1 MKTLSIIG
9 AGRVGTSLAAALTRK
24 GLSLKYLSDPLP
36 GRARRVRQMISQGRA
51 TTDNKLAA
59 RSAGII
65 FICVPDDLIPVV
77 VKELQELDWQGKYVF
92 HTSGAC
98 ASDLLQPLSKKGA
111 RVASFHPAQTFA
123 GDLPEPGL
131 FQGIYIGLE
140 GQAEAVKLGQKL
152 AARLGAQAL
161 LLSAREKPL
170 YHLALSIS
178 SNFLIVL
185 LNEVK
190 ELLRTSGL
198 EEETILEILTPLLDK
213 TLQNVKKLG
222 IESSLT
228 GPVIRG
234 DLETV
239 KKHLTLT
246 AKQPGLDR
254 VYRALASEALKIAGR
269 HGLSPK
275 KIRALKRLLEQR

>member
-9 AGRVGTSLAAALTRK
+9 AGRVGTALAAGLARK
-24 GLSLKYLSDPLP
+24 GLRLKYLADSKPDQAR
-36 GRARRVRQMISQGRA
+36 RARKMIGQGLA

-59 RSAGII
+59 RSAEII

-77 VKELQELDWQGKYVF
+77 VKELLELNWQGKYVF
-92 HTSGAC
+92 HTSGALT
-98 ASDLLQPLSKKGA
+98 SDLLQPLSARGA

-123 GDLPEPGL
+123 GDWPEPGI
-131 FQGIYIGLE
+131 FQGIWIGLE
-140 GQAEAVKLGQKL
+140 GQTEAVKLGKKL
-152 AARLGAQAL
+152 AARLGAQTL

-190 ELLRTSGL
+190 ELLQASGL
-198 EEETILEILTPLLDK
+198 EEETILEILTPLLNK

-222 IESSLT
+222 IEPSLT
-228 GPVIRG
+228 GPVVRG

-239 KKHLTLT
+239 KKHLSLT
-246 AKQPGLDR
+246 SGRPELDR
-254 VYRALASEALKIAGR
+254 TYRALALEALKIAER
-269 HGLSPK
+269 RGLSPE
-275 KIRALKRLLEQR
+275 KIRALRHLLEQK

>member
-9 AGRVGTSLAAALTRK
+9 AGRVGTALAAALTRK
-24 GLSLKYLSDPLP
+24 GLNLKYLADPLP
-36 GRARRVRQMISQGRA
+36 GRARQARKMIGQGRA

-77 VKELQELDWQGKYVF
+77 VKELQDLDWQGKYVF

-98 ASDLLQPLSKKGA
+98 ASDLLRPLSAKGA

-131 FQGIYIGLE
+131 FKGIFIGLE
-140 GQAEAVKLGQKL
+140 GQPEAVKLGQKL

-185 LNEVK
+185 LNEVR
-190 ELLRTSGL
+190 ELLRASGL
-198 EEETILEILTPLLDK
+198 EEKTILEILTPLLDK

-228 GPVIRG
+228 GPVVRG
-234 DLETV
+234 DLGTV
-239 KKHLTLT
+239 KKHLALT
-246 AKQPGLDR
+246 SKQPGLDR
-254 VYRALASEALKIAGR
+254 AYRALASQALKIAGR
-269 HGLSPK
+269 RGLNPK
-275 KIRALKRLLEQR
+275 KIRALKRLLEQK